1 MPHILNIE
9 TATKVCSVALS
20 YGGKVIA
27 YRENLEEI
35 IAGSD
40 KYSHA
45 ELLAIYIKET
55 LDESGIKPEQLDAVA
70 VSQGPGSYT
79 GLRIGVA
86 SAKGLCYALGIPLIA
101 VDTLKSMANLIKD
114 TTHVALLAER
124 NPNLLLCP
132 MIDARRMEVYAA
144 FYDMSLNEYRTTQA
158 DIIDENSYKEI
169 TAERPVFFFG
179 DGMAKC
185 KTVLASRPNT
195 YFVDEFFPS
204 ARGMF
209 KLAQELYKE
218 KTFADTAYFE
228 PFYLKEF
235 QATVAKKLV

>member
-1 MPHILNIE
+1 MPYILNIE
-9 TATKVCSVALS
+9 TATKVCSVALG
-20 YGGKVIA
+20 YGGKVIVL
-27 YRENLEEI
+27 RENRDEI
-35 IAGSD
+35 IEGGE

-45 ELLAIYIKET
+45 ELLAVYIKDVLNEA
-55 LDESGIKPEQLDAVA
+55 GIKPQQLNAVA

-114 TTHVALLAER
+114 TKHVALVAER
-124 NPNLLLCP
+124 NPNLLFCP

-144 FYDMSLNEYRTTQA
+144 FYDLSLNEYRATQA

-169 TAERPVFFFG
+169 IAERPVFFFG

-185 KTVLASRPNT
+185 KTILASRPNT
-195 YFVDEFFPS
+195 YFVDKFYPS
-204 ARGMF
+204 ASGMF

-218 KTFADTAYFE
+218 KKFVDTAYFE

>member
-1 MPHILNIE
+1 MPYILNIE

-27 YRENLEEI
+27 FRENLDEI

-45 ELLAIYIKET
+45 ELLAVYIKET
-55 LDESGIKPEQLDAVA
+55 LNDAGIKPERLDAVA

-101 VDTLKSMANLIKD
+101 VDTLQSMAYLIKD
-114 TTHVALLAER
+114 TPHVALLAER
-124 NPNLLLCP
+124 NPKLLLCP

-144 FYDMSLNEYRTTQA
+144 FYDMNLNEYRTTQA
-158 DIIDENSYKEI
+158 DIIDESSYKEI
-169 TAERPVFFFG
+169 TQERPVFFFG

-185 KTVLASRPNT
+185 KTVLASRANT

-209 KLAQELYKE
+209 KLAQEQYKE
-218 KTFADTAYFE
+218 KNFADVAYFE

>member
-1 MPHILNIE
+1 MPYILNIE
-9 TATKVCSVALS
+9 TATKVCSVALG

-27 YRENLEEI
+27 LRENMDEVV
-35 IAGSD
+35 AGSE

-45 ELLAIYIKET
+45 ELLAVYIKEV
-55 LDESGIKPEQLDAVA
+55 LEEAKIKAADLDAVA

-86 SAKGLCYALGIPLIA
+86 SAKGLCYASDIPLIA

-114 TTHVALLAER
+114 TTHVALLAEQK
-124 NPNLLLCP
+124 PNLLLCP
-132 MIDARRMEVYAA
+132 MIDARRMEVYSA
-144 FYDMSLNEYRTTQA
+144 FYDLQLNEYRTVQA

-169 TAERPVFFFG
+169 TQERPVFFFG

-185 KTVLASRPNT
+185 KTILASRPNT

-218 KTFADTAYFE
+218 KSFVDVAYFE